1 MVYGSLEKC
10 SNVVYFPE
18 PRCKKILYLIYNR
31 DMEINYLAV
40 GLAALAAFFLG
51 YLWYSVIFAKPWHAL
66 IGMKSQ
72 GENVT
77 PPNLGK
83 LLVGSL
89 ILEIIMALNLAAFI
103 GADADWLFGLM
114 AGLAAG
120 FGWVGLALGV
130 NYMFEG
136 KSFKLW
142 LINAGYNTVV
152 FAVMGLIIGA
162 L

>member
-1 MVYGSLEKC
+1 MQID
-10 SNVVYFPE
+10 F
-18 PRCKKILYLIYNR
+18 
-31 DMEINYLAV
+31 LAV
-40 GLAALAAFFLG
+40 GVAALSAFFLG
-51 YLWYSVIFAKPWHAL
+51 FLWYSVIFVKPWQRL
-66 IGMKSQ
+66 IGMKDQ
-72 GENVT
+72 DGNNM

-83 LLVGSL
+83 LLVGSF
-89 ILEIIMALNLAAFI
+89 ILEIIMAFNLAAFI
-103 GADADWLFGLM
+103 GPEADWLFGLL

-120 FGWVGLALGV
+120 FGWVSLAFGV

-162 L
+162 M